1 MGERK
6 KRMMEAG
13 AETKG
18 KLKEAEAKT
27 SIIKRIGRFLGT
39 LAGIGTGWTLL
50 RELAGLKGRRK
61 LSGIREQ
68 LEHNLLAEEGLQK
81 GSFAEVLA
89 CWGLKEKDLPNA
101 LASLRREAVFGGL
114 LCLFACLAVPFAW
127 QVQDALPDFRFMRFF
142 ALPAAGSAALAGFLM
157 LLAALW
163 RHAVLKKRR
172 FVPFLAWLLRRRC

>member
-6 KRMMEAG
+6 KMLEAG
-13 AETKG
+13 AAPREKAGEG
-18 KLKEAEAKT
+18 KAKP

-50 RELAGLKGRRK
+50 RELAGLKGRGK

-89 CWGLKEKDLPNA
+89 CWGLQEKDLPNA

-127 QVQDALPDFRFMRFF
+127 QGQDALPAFRFMRFF
-142 ALPAAGSAALAGFLM
+142 ALPAAGSAALAGLLM

-163 RHAVLKKRR
+163 RQAVLKKRR